1 MTAAATEGQP
11 LATPILASWATA
23 AWQRAGLSSRHA
35 YTVHSTHTIHIIIS
49 SYWLSVTCTV
59 MTAWSLQPG
68 RASVLRMLGRRR
80 ATQRGQAS
88 LGTSTTNSSRIWDV
102 DGRNIFCILTHGDN
116 HDCKPGMSI
125 FQPCKSRKTLDY

>member
-35 YTVHSTHTIHIIIS
+35 YTVHIRHTVHTQYTL
-49 SYWLSVTCTV
+49 SYHLIGYLWTCTV

-102 DGRNIFCILTHGDN
+102 DGRNIF
-116 HDCKPGMSI
+116 
-125 FQPCKSRKTLDY
+125 

>member
-35 YTVHSTHTIHIIIS
+35 YTVHSTQYTVHSTQYTVHTQYTL
-49 SYWLSVTCTV
+49 SYHLIGYLWTCTV

-88 LGTSTTNSSRIWDV
+88 LGSSTTNSSRIWDV
-102 DGRNIFCILTHGDN
+102 DGRNIF
-116 HDCKPGMSI
+116 
-125 FQPCKSRKTLDY
+125 